1 MSDAVSPEDYKKLL
15 SDIIQKQVIILG
27 PDIALLKARNV
38 DEIELDQHGN
48 VTEIHG
54 DPKDAL
60 QKLIKS
66 YMELSGLIVQK
77 TMEPLL
83 SKYPTL
89 IPPQPV
95 KGTGGS
101 Q

>member
-1 MSDAVSPEDYKKLL
+1 MPQTVSPEEYKKLL
-15 SDIIQKQVIILG
+15 TDMIQKQIIILG

-38 DEIELDQHGN
+38 EEVEIDQHGK

-54 DPKDAL
+54 DPKQAL

-83 SKYPTL
+83 QKYPTL
-89 IPPQPV
+89 LPTEGEGPQ
-95 KGTGGS
+95 GGI